1 MKLKSIVI
9 SALVSFIIAAPPT
22 NPVDKTQ
29 KQTNQLEEK
38 VYFLLISIMNVFI
51 KTLFKLRIFEKETK
65 NDLLDLKDTTRRI
78 EKKIL
83 EVLETLK
90 LSGNL

>member
-1 MKLKSIVI
+1 MKRQKMKLKSIVI

-38 VYFLLISIMNVFI
+38 VSFLLFSIMNVFI

-65 NDLLDLKDTTRRI
+65 NDLLDLRTQQEELKRRF
-78 EKKIL
+78 
-83 EVLETLK
+83 
-90 LSGNL
+90 